1 MSYRPN
7 EKEWLR
13 TRNKY
18 FEPNQPKAPYY
29 KTRQLDYEAG
39 ADALLEALRN
49 EGVFTYGNHTPD
61 IELDDAPEE
70 SGYWCFIPEE
80 D

>member
-1 MSYRPN
+1 MWRPAN
-7 EKEWLR
+7 KEWER

-39 ADALLEALRN
+39 ADAMLEGLAK
-49 EGVFTYGNHTPD
+49 E
-61 IELDDAPEE
+61 IEEIYYLVYPEDPEE
-70 SGYWCFIPEE
+70 K
-80 D
+80 